1 MKRILFLY
9 PNSNNV
15 IISIPIESSLILD
28 DIDLI
33 IEMYASLELDLEL
46 SMLNQAFLLDKNGK
60 YFRFLLDSLS
70 DFKIEQSEILERN
83 RFEEIKTLIL
93 NAQKFN

>member
-9 PNSNNV
+9 PNSNNI
-15 IISIPIESSLILD
+15 IISVPIESSLILD

-33 IEMYASLELDLEL
+33 IERYDSLELDLEL
-46 SMLNQAFLLDKNGK
+46 SMLNQAFLLNKKGK

>member
-93 NAQKFN
+93 NEQKFN